1 MRRTVVALLVGGC
14 ATTAPVVEPEP
25 SAGERE
31 GLAPRKQEP
40 EPFTRSSTEPIPEHL
55 LLDVGVGVFAANIGQ
70 DFDTEDDPIARPEV
84 RRAEGNYQAYLLKE
98 ELNSRGDWAA
108 VRVTP
113 HGVPSDVVV
122 EAAIEDSDGEVLA
135 LGVRVTD
142 ARGVLWFETRYE
154 VLASAETYANLRP
167 DADPFEEV
175 YRQVADDMRD
185 WLHRRPDS
193 ELARIR
199 TIAEMRFAQGLA
211 PDAFADYVAETPDGA
226 FALRRLPAL
235 NDPLLAQ
242 VRQIRSRE
250 HLFLDTLD
258 EYFADFNRAMFLPYR
273 HWRRATYQTKLT
285 HRRLAQEARARTL
298 AGSAA
303 LIDSITVGLQGEDS
317 EPQQQRLA
325 VGASLLIGAMHDGA
339 AAEAYAD
346 VLRELGESAEA
357 EIVPHTLRLEN
368 RTITLKGALDTQ
380 YVTLRALL
388 KDLWQETVGQPV
400 AVD

>member
-1 MRRTVVALLVGGC
+1 MKRIFATLLVGGC
-14 ATTAPVVEPEP
+14 AATAPVVE
-25 SAGERE
+25 
-31 GLAPRKQEP
+31 QEP
-40 EPFTRSSTEPIPEHL
+40 EPYMRSSSEPIPEGL
-55 LLDVGVGVFAANIGQ
+55 LLDVGVGVFAANIAT

-84 RRAEGNYQAYLLKE
+84 RRAEGNYLAHLLKE
-98 ELNSRGDWAA
+98 ELNLRGDWAA

-122 EAAIEDSDGEVLA
+122 EATIEDSDGEVLA
-135 LGVRVTD
+135 LRVRVTD
-142 ARGVLWFETRYE
+142 ARGTLWFETRYE
-154 VLASAETYANLRP
+154 VLAGAETYATLGP

-175 YRQVADDMRD
+175 YLRVADDMRD
-185 WLHRRPDS
+185 RLHRLPDA

-199 TIAEMRFAQGLA
+199 TISEMRFAQGLA
-211 PDAFADYVAETPDGA
+211 PDAFADYVVETDDGT
-226 FALRRLPAL
+226 FALRRLPAVD
-235 NDPLLAQ
+235 DPLLAQ

-258 EYFADFNRAMFLPYR
+258 EYFADFNTAMFLPYR

-303 LIDSITVGLQGEDS
+303 LIDSITVGLQGEDQ
-317 EPQQQRLA
+317 EPQEQRLA
-325 VGASLLIGAMHDGA
+325 VGASLLIGAMYDDA
-339 AAEAYAD
+339 AAQAYAD
-346 VLRELGESAEA
+346 ALRELGESAEA
-357 EIVPHTLRLEN
+357 EISPHTLRLEN

-388 KDLWQETVGQPV
+388 KDLWQENVGQPV